1 VTRTILIQAGDFDRP
16 VELPVIQQVDASWN
30 GQTVVLK
37 LSLVFGGQFE
47 ILHIPIT
54 RSKAKELLERLQI
67 VLNDSE

>member
-1 VTRTILIQAGDFDRP
+1 VTRTITIQAGDFDRP
-16 VELPVIQQVDASWN
+16 VELQVIQQVGASWN

-54 RSKAKELLERLQI
+54 RSKAQELLERLQDA
-67 VLNDSE
+67 LKKAS